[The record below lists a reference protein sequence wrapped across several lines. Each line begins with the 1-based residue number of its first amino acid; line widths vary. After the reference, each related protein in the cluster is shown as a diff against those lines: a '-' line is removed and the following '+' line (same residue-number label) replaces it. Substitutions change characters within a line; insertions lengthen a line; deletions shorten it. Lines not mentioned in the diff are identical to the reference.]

1 MEVKKLRY
9 VDAMRGFAII
19 GVLMVHCMQAG
30 SDNYPKILYNLFA
43 NGGTGV
49 QLFFVASAFTL
60 FLSLK
65 SRKSQ
70 EKDPTVNFFIRR
82 FFRIAP
88 MYYIGIIYYLWQNGF
103 GPNYWLGNAPG
114 ITIGNI
120 LANVFFI
127 HDFNPYWINSLVPG
141 GWSIATEMLFYC
153 IVPFLFS
160 KIKTLNQAV
169 ALFVVSTVVCICLQK
184 ILLETHFIPER
195 SLLQNYLYFFL
206 PGQLPVFSCGII
218 LYFMV
223 TTPVKEW
230 NINPNY
236 ILFVSMLLL
245 LRLAT
250 TSVLFLPDY
259 ITLAI
264 LFAILGFALSKN
276 EALLF
281 VNPFTRYVGK
291 ISYSMYLVHFAVL
304 HWMVQLKVVEPIKT
318 NTPYKDILNYGV
330 RFVILLILTAIVSTI
345 FYHLIEVPFQR
356 MGKKI
361 TQYLRTHARQ
371 SNLEAVN

>member
-1 MEVKKLRY
+1 
-9 VDAMRGFAII
+9 
-19 GVLMVHCMQAG
+19 
-30 SDNYPKILYNLFA
+30 
-43 NGGTGV
+43 
-49 QLFFVASAFTL
+49 
-60 FLSLK
+60 
-65 SRKSQ
+65 
-70 EKDPTVNFFIRR
+70 
-82 FFRIAP
+82 

-184 ILLETHFIPER
+184 ILLETHLIPER

-206 PGQLPVFSCGII
+206 PGQLPVFVCGII

-250 TSVLFLPDY
+250 TSLLFLPDY
-259 ITLAI
+259 ITFAI
-264 LFAILGFALSKN
+264 LFCYTRFC
-276 EALLF
+276 
-281 VNPFTRYVGK
+281 PF
-291 ISYSMYLVHFAVL
+291 
-304 HWMVQLKVVEPIKT
+304 
-318 NTPYKDILNYGV
+318 
-330 RFVILLILTAIVSTI
+330 
-345 FYHLIEVPFQR
+345 
-356 MGKKI
+356 KK
-361 TQYLRTHARQ
+361 
-371 SNLEAVN
+371 

>member
-19 GVLMVHCMQAG
+19 GVLMVHCMKAG
-30 SDNYPKILYNLFA
+30 SDNYNKILYNLFA
-43 NGGTGV
+43 NGATGV

-184 ILLETHFIPER
+184 ILLETHLIPER

-206 PGQLPVFSCGII
+206 PGQLPVFACGII

-250 TSVLFLPDY
+250 TSLLFLPDY
-259 ITLAI
+259 ITFAI

-281 VNPFTRYVGK
+281 VNPVTTYVGK

-304 HWMVQLKVVEPIKT
+304 HWMAYLKILEPIKT

-330 RFVILLILTAIVSTI
+330 RFVILLISTAIVSTI